1 MQRSKWL
8 RLTAVAAATALALT
22 ACGNGDTTDP
32 DPDPGTDPGT
42 EDPGDD
48 PDDVDVAG
56 RGDGQLVIA
65 SVLAQS
71 GFLDYLSPP
80 VTAGVRLA
88 IEEINA
94 AGGVLGQE
102 VGLLEFDS
110 GTDPAVAGPNVNSA
124 LAQGADVVVGAMA
137 SGVSQSFIDV
147 LNANQVYQCSPSNTS
162 PAFNDQASAAHY
174 FRTVPPD
181 EFVAPIIADEVVN
194 DGNGDNVVI
203 LARSDD
209 YGVALADLVAAD
221 LEALGSTVAEIITYT
236 DDSTFESESDAAVAL
251 NPSGVVII
259 AFREAG
265 TLINNLVA
273 KGIDPATMYGSD
285 GIFSS
290 QLPGLVGGD
299 ADVIDGMKV
308 IGAAGSDEF
317 NQRLAD
323 AGTADFLY
331 GGQGYD
337 CTILFALWTVAEG
350 TDDTTQWDPQ
360 TLRDLTSGGTDCS
373 SFADCVALLEA
384 GEDINY
390 NGASG
395 PLALVE
401 GNPGGAGAIGN
412 PSFSTYA
419 VAQYQNG
426 GELNS
431 VRSEEVDLR

>member
-32 DPDPGTDPGT
+32 DPDTTPGT
-42 EDPGDD
+42 EDPGE
-48 PDDVDVAG
+48 DVEVAG
-56 RGDGQLVIA
+56 RGDGKLVIA

-71 GFLDYLSPP
+71 GFLDYLSGPI
-80 VTAGVRLA
+80 TAGVRLA
-88 IEEINA
+88 IEDINA
-94 AGGVLGQE
+94 AGGVLGQDVE
-102 VGLLEFDS
+102 LLEFDS
-110 GTDPAVAGPNVNSA
+110 GTDPAVAVPNVNSA
-124 LAQGADVVVGAMA
+124 LAQGADVILGAMA

-162 PAFNDQASAAHY
+162 PAFNTQESAAHY

-181 EFVAPIIADEVVN
+181 EFVAPIIADEIIT
-194 DGNGDNVVI
+194 DGNADNVVI
-203 LARSDD
+203 IARSDD
-209 YGVALADLVAAD
+209 YGVALADLVAEN
-221 LEALGSTVAEIITYT
+221 LEAQNATVAEIITYT
-236 DDSTFESESDAAVAL
+236 DDSTFEAESDTAVDL
-251 NPSGVVII
+251 NPSAVVVI

-273 KGIDPATMYGSD
+273 KGIDPSTMYGSD

-299 ADVIDGMKV
+299 PDVIDGMKV
-308 IGAAGSDEF
+308 IGASGSDEF
-317 NQRLAD
+317 NRRLAE

-337 CTILFALWTVAEG
+337 CAILFALWAVAEG

-373 SFADCVALLEA
+373 SFADCKTLLEA
-384 GEDINY
+384 GSDINY

-401 GNPGGAGAIGN
+401 GNPGGPGAIGN

-419 VAQYQNG
+419 VAQYANG
-426 GELNS
+426 GQLTP

>member
-8 RLTAVAAATALALT
+8 RLTAVASAAALALT

-32 DPDPGTDPGT
+32 DPDPGTSPGT
-42 EDPGDD
+42 EE
-48 PDDVDVAG
+48 PDDVDVVG

-65 SVLAQS
+65 SILDET
-71 GFLDYLSPP
+71 GFLDYLSGPIF
-80 VTAGVRLA
+80 AGVRLA
-88 IEEINA
+88 IEDINA
-94 AGGVLGQE
+94 AGGVLGQD
-102 VGLLEFDS
+102 VGLLEFDG

-124 LAQGADVVVGAMA
+124 LAEGADVIVGAMA
-137 SGVSQSFIDV
+137 SGVSQSFIDL

-162 PAFNDQASAAHY
+162 PAFNNQESAAHY

-203 LARSDD
+203 IARSDD
-209 YGVALADLVAAD
+209 YGVALADLVADELA
-221 LEALGSTVAEIITYT
+221 AQNATVAETITYT

-251 NPSGVVII
+251 NPSAVII
-259 AFREAG
+259 IAYREAG

-273 KGIDPATMYGSD
+273 KGVDPGTLYGSD
-285 GIFSS
+285 GVFSS
-290 QLPGLVGGD
+290 QLPSLVGGD

-308 IGAAGSDEF
+308 IGASGTDDF
-317 NQRLAD
+317 NRRLAD

-337 CTILFALWTVAEG
+337 CTILFALWAVAEG

-360 TLRDLTSGGTDCS
+360 TLRDLTSGGNDCS

-390 NGASG
+390 DGASG

-401 GNPGGAGAIGN
+401 GNPGGPGAIGN
-412 PSFSTYA
+412 PSFSVYA
-419 VAQYQNG
+419 VAQFQNG
-426 GELNS
+426 GELTP